1 RWLFV
6 LTGAGQVG
14 YIPFLYA
21 AKEAWAPCRPVPSM
35 RRYCREFS
43 PQPAQQPAAADC
55 PGPPAMAPEER
66 LPASEESSD
75 SRRGWTRPSS
85 LRLEPSGASLPG
97 FEARSSRAP
106 QLQSVALDR
115 PRRSSFDSAV
125 SCVAPP
131 AAAAVAAAAK
141 RRVTF
146 RTDAEIIGTAD
157 NIDRQPV
164 YQQFQP
170 APNEFQSGR
179 NAAEQRHSYF
189 GHRQGDA

>member
-1 RWLFV
+1 GL
-6 LTGAGQVG
+6 GAVPAG
-14 YIPFLYA
+14 
-21 AKEAWAPCRPVPSM
+21 AKHRALLPRILRRSRRSNRPRQTVPGEQ
-35 RRYCREFS
+35 RLCL
-43 PQPAQQPAAADC
+43 PADLSR
-55 PGPPAMAPEER
+55 PPAMAAEER

-75 SRRGWTRPSS
+75 SRRG
-85 LRLEPSGASLPG
+85 
-97 FEARSSRAP
+97 ARQAGHRK
-106 QLQSVALDR
+106 LQSVALDR

-189 GHRQGDA
+189 GHRQGDAKSAAEAAEIDCVYQTLV

>member
-1 RWLFV
+1 
-6 LTGAGQVG
+6 
-14 YIPFLYA
+14 
-21 AKEAWAPCRPVPSM
+21 M

-55 PGPPAMAPEER
+55 PGEQRLCLPADLSRPPAMAPEER

-97 FEARSSRAP
+97 FEQARSSRAP

-189 GHRQGDA
+189 GHRQGDAKSAAEAAEIDCVYQTLV